1 MTYFDA
7 QNFEAFY
14 KEVFPQVR
22 IFIFSKCRDM
32 DMAEDLAQET
42 FVRLWNN
49 RSNIEVPKARSY
61 AFTVC
66 NNLFVDHI
74 RHQKVINSYN
84 AQYVND
90 RDIKDPQYLIEVQE
104 FQKKLNSII
113 DSMPEGVREAFLMNR
128 IEKMTYQQIADSL
141 ELSVKAIEKRM
152 QKALELL
159 STFKIKV

>member
-1 MTYFDA
+1 MQYFDD

-32 DMAEDLAQET
+32 DMAEDLSQET
-42 FVRLWNN
+42 FVRLWHN
-49 RSNIEVPKARSY
+49 RSKIEVLKAKSF

-74 RHQKVINSYN
+74 RHQKVINTYN
-84 AQYVND
+84 ATYVND

-104 FQKKLNSII
+104 FQQKLNGII
-113 DSMPEGVREAFLMNR
+113 NSMSEGVREVFLMNR

-141 ELSVKAIEKRM
+141 QLSVKAIEKRM
-152 QKALELL
+152 QKALEIL
-159 STFKIKV
+159 SSFKVKV